1 MAVFPK
7 QNAILLQ
14 LLHHF
19 TTCTLLFK
27 VMLQH
32 RTLYFA
38 LISETWKT
46 WTSTFP

>member
-7 QNAILLQ
+7 QNTILLQ

-19 TTCTLLFK
+19 TAHTLLFK
-27 VMLQH
+27 VTFQY
-32 RTLYFA
+32 RTLHFTFI
-38 LISETWKT
+38 LETWKT